1 MSHGLVRLSLLAIVL
16 LGACAPARGTPLV
29 HTISLVSVAP
39 SSSAPS
45 PTPGARPS
53 DPADPGEL
61 ASRVHLRCVDA
72 RCPEGVGML
81 VRPEGEELQR
91 CTATLVGP
99 DLALTASHCLPP
111 AARHP
116 GASCRGTWLTFA
128 AAEGHPA
135 EWAAC
140 RGVLEARPVRDEEVM
155 RTDVA
160 LLRLAR
166 RVDREPLAV
175 SFVPFGQRPE
185 VVVGVVAVSPHP
197 IYPSQHELSTRLCRI
212 ATRESAV
219 AAYGEEAARVGW
231 LIECPSQPGNSGSPV
246 VDARGRVRAVLHGG
260 SAPTEGVG
268 VTSGLSDL
276 PAEAATQ

>member
-1 MSHGLVRLSLLAIVL
+1 VRISLLAVVL
-16 LGACAPARGTPLV
+16 LGACAPAGVTPKV
-29 HTISLVSVAP
+29 ARTVVRTISLVTPAP
-39 SSSAPS
+39 IVRERS
-45 PTPGARPS
+45 S
-53 DPADPGEL
+53 DPSDPGEL
-61 ASRVHLRCVDA
+61 AGRVHLRCADT

-81 VRPEGEELQR
+81 VRAEGEELQR
-91 CTATLVGP
+91 CTATLIGP

-111 AARHP
+111 AARHA

-128 AAEGHPA
+128 AADGHPA

-140 RGVLEARPVRDEEVM
+140 RGVVRARPVRDEEVM

-166 RVDREPLAV
+166 SVDREPLAV
-175 SFVPFGQRPE
+175 ALVPIAQRPE

-197 IYPSQHELSTRLCRI
+197 IYPSQHELSTRLCRV
-212 ATRESAV
+212 ATRDSAV

-231 LIECPSQPGNSGSPV
+231 LIECPSHPGNSGSPV

-260 SAPTEGVG
+260 SAPLEGVG
-268 VTSGLSDL
+268 VTSGLSEL
-276 PAEAATQ
+276 PAEASTP